1 MHPMLNI
8 AFQASRKASKH
19 MLRSFDQLERVSISE
34 KTDNDF
40 VTDVDT
46 FVEKLIIEHIKE
58 AYPDHSI
65 LAEESGLIE
74 GNEYCWIIDPLD
86 GTHNYIHGIPHFAI
100 SIAVKKNEEL
110 LVGLIYDPI
119 RNELF
124 TATKGA
130 GAELNHRRMRVS
142 STPSLKQ
149 ALIGTGFPFRDQHH
163 IEPYLKT
170 FGCLLPQTADIRR
183 TGSAALDLAYIAS
196 GRLDGFW
203 EPSLKPWDMAAGALM
218 IKEAGGMLCDFNGE
232 QDYLSS
238 GAIIAGN
245 PKICKQ
251 LSHFVMETLHQQH

>member
-1 MHPMLNI
+1 M
-8 AFQASRKASKH
+8 
-19 MLRSFDQLERVSISE
+19 
-34 KTDNDF
+34 
-40 VTDVDT
+40 
-46 FVEKLIIEHIKE
+46 
-58 AYPDHSI
+58 
-65 LAEESGLIE
+65 
-74 GNEYCWIIDPLD
+74 
-86 GTHNYIHGIPHFAI
+86 
-100 SIAVKKNEEL
+100 
-110 LVGLIYDPI
+110 
-119 RNELF
+119 
-124 TATKGA
+124 
-130 GAELNHRRMRVS
+130 
-142 STPSLKQ
+142 
-149 ALIGTGFPFRDQHH
+149 
-163 IEPYLKT
+163 KT